1 MLTAVIV
8 RIECPLRAAPK
19 RRHVLFSGWLCCI
32 APIRKRPKV
41 QPLVIAMTNSAASH
55 LLPVF
60 ARVDLGFERGE
71 GAWLISTNGER
82 YLDFTSGVAVN
93 ALGHAHPHLV
103 AALQEQAT
111 KLWHMSNLF
120 KSPDG
125 ERLAARL
132 CEQSF
137 ADFVFFANSGAEA
150 MECAIKIA
158 RRYHAS
164 KGHPERYRLVTFEG
178 AFHGRTLGTLAA
190 TGSAKY
196 LEGFGPPL
204 DGFDQVAHGDL
215 DAVKKAIGPHTAGIL
230 IEPIQGEGGVRSAP
244 HAFFRALRQL
254 CDDNGLL
261 LIFDEVQTGMGRTGD
276 LFAYKRLGVTPD
288 IMPLAKAL
296 GGGFPIGAC
305 LATAEAASGMTP
317 GSHGSTFGGN
327 PLAIAAANAVLDVM
341 LKPGFFEHA
350 QKMSLLLKQKLA
362 SVVDR
367 HPDVLQEV
375 RGEGLLIGLKAV
387 VPSGDLVNA
396 LRDQKLLTVGAGDN
410 VVRFL
415 PPLIVT
421 ESEIE
426 ESVQRLERACVEL
439 SGEKLKR
446 AAGQ

>member
-1 MLTAVIV
+1 V
-8 RIECPLRAAPK
+8 
-19 RRHVLFSGWLCCI
+19 
-32 APIRKRPKV
+32 
-41 QPLVIAMTNSAASH
+41 SH

-60 ARVDLGFERGE
+60 ARADLSFDSGE
-71 GAWLISTNGER
+71 GAWLVGSDGGR

-93 ALGHAHPHLV
+93 ALGHCHPHLV
-103 AALQEQAT
+103 ATLQAQAA
-111 KLWHMSNLF
+111 KLWHVSNLF

-150 MECAIKIA
+150 VECAIKVV

-164 KGHPERYRLVTFEG
+164 KGHPERYRIVTFEG
-178 AFHGRTLGTLAA
+178 AFHGRTLATLAA
-190 TGSAKY
+190 TGSKKY
-196 LEGFGPPL
+196 LDGYGPPM
-204 DGFDQVAHGDL
+204 DGFDQVPL
-215 DAVKKAIGPHTAGIL
+215 DDIEAVKKAIGPATAGIL
-230 IEPIQGEGGVRSAP
+230 IEPLQGEGGVREPP

-254 CDDNGLL
+254 CDERGLL
-261 LIFDEVQTGMGRTGD
+261 LAFDEVQTGMGRTGD
-276 LFAYKRLGVTPD
+276 LFAYKRVGVTPD
-288 IMPLAKAL
+288 VMSLAKAL
-296 GGGFPIGAC
+296 GGGFPIGAV

-327 PLAIAAANAVLDVM
+327 PLAIASANAVLDVM
-341 LKPGFFEHA
+341 LKPGFFDHV

-367 HPDVLQEV
+367 YPAVLSEV
-375 RGEGLLIGLKAV
+375 RGEGLLVGVKAV

-415 PPLIVT
+415 APLIVT
-421 ESEIE
+421 EAELD
-426 ESVQRLERACVEL
+426 ESVQMLERACVAL
-439 SGEKLKR
+439 SGNQLKK
-446 AAGQ
+446 AAG